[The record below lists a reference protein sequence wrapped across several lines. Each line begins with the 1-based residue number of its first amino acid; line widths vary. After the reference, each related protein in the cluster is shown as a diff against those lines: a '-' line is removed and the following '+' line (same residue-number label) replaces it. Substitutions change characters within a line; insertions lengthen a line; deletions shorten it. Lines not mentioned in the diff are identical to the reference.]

1 MAEQTPPTPI
11 SNKPGDDQPVG
22 PDENGTV
29 TVLKAIREYKKE
41 AEDAR
46 RTRLKKNAD
55 NRRAYLGIQDWSHK
69 NKGQSKEFLPK
80 TPVAVEQFVGFAK
93 RALTQ
98 FGAYFEVELGK
109 DSRSPLSAEAIRKL
123 MTGIL
128 DDVLVEDN
136 KKSNFPV
143 LLADTL
149 KVGAL
154 ESLCIL
160 KIHGNMAMNRTFKVE
175 EGDQLIA
182 NESPQWKLR
191 IDLVKPENY
200 FPDPTGS
207 GLYEIHSCERD
218 LHYLKKRAE
227 EGVYDEDAVKR
238 IEEDYRSR
246 PDQDRR
252 PLEQAQD
259 EAQKPSF
266 RKRVRIDEFWGT
278 IIDAEGNIVHEN
290 VFCAMA
296 NNKYLIRKP
305 TPNPFWHQESPFV
318 VVPLIRVPFSTWHKA
333 LFDHASQLNYAANEI
348 FNLIID
354 GGISSVWGIKQLRI
368 DDLEDPRSVSDGI
381 AQGDTLVVKNSLPHN
396 AKVLET
402 ATEGQVPGDAMAVL
416 EMLSR
421 EFAAAALTNELK
433 LGNLP
438 GKQVKATEIVEL
450 SQSQAVTLDAIIADI
465 ERLLIGGTLR
475 KVWLT
480 ILQNI
485 DDINTQM
492 IVDAIGIGGA
502 FTLSRMSPA
511 ERFATFSSSCA
522 FKVNGLSAVLSK
534 VRDFQKIMA
543 LLQSISTNPL
553 LLQAFFQKYSPDKL
567 LSHIMKTLAVNPD
580 QMHRDDQEMTRM
592 QADLQTLPAFQAL
605 TSGANTGGGGG
616 QGGAGMSAQTV
627 GEPELPAEISAVS
640 NPTSGLAGAGGA

>member
-1 MAEQTPPTPI
+1 MADQTPPTPV
-11 SNKPGDDQPVG
+11 SSTPGDDQPVG

-46 RTRLKKNAD
+46 RTRMKINAD
-55 NRRAYLGIQDWSHK
+55 NRRAYLGVQDWSHK

-98 FGAYFEVELGK
+98 FGSYFDVELGK
-109 DSRSPLSAEAIRKL
+109 DSKSPLSGESIRKL
-123 MTGIL
+123 LMGIL
-128 DDVLVEDN
+128 DDILVDDN
-136 KKSNFPV
+136 KTTSFPV
-143 LLADTL
+143 LLSDTL

-160 KIHGNMAMNRTFKVE
+160 KVHGNMRSHRTFRVE
-175 EGDQLIA
+175 AGDQLVA
-182 NESPQWKLR
+182 NESQQWKLR
-191 IDLVKPENY
+191 VDLVKPENY

-207 GLYEIHSCERD
+207 GLYEIHSVERD

-227 EGVYDEDAVKR
+227 EGFYDERAVNR

-246 PDQDRR
+246 PDQDRK
-252 PLEQAQD
+252 PSDQAQD

-278 IIDAEGNIVHEN
+278 IVDADGNIVHEN

-296 NNKYLIRKP
+296 NNKYLIRRP

-318 VVPLIRVPFSTWHKA
+318 AVPLIRVPFSVWHKA

-381 AQGDTLVVKNSLPHN
+381 AQGDTLVVKSTLPHN

-402 ATEGQVPGDAMAVL
+402 ATEGQVPTDAMAVL

-421 EFAAAALTNELK
+421 EFAAASLTNELK
-433 LGNLP
+433 MGNLP

-450 SQSQAVTLDAIIADI
+450 SQSQAVTLDAIVGDI
-465 ERLLIGGTLR
+465 ERLLIGKTLR
-475 KVWLT
+475 KIWLT

-485 DDINTQM
+485 DDINSQM
-492 IVDAIGIGGA
+492 IADAIGIGGA

-511 ERFATFSSSCA
+511 ERFAVFSSSCS

-553 LLQAFFQKYSPDKL
+553 LLQAFFKKYSPDKL
-567 LSHIMKTLAVNPD
+567 LAHIMKTLAVNPD
-580 QMHRDDQEMTRM
+580 QMYRDEQEMSKI
-592 QADLQTLPAFQAL
+592 QSDLQTLPAFQAL

-640 NPTSGLAGAGGA
+640 NPTSGLAGIGGS